1 MDKKVQQPKPHK
13 RRRLRVK
20 FLLKLSAFVC
30 LIVVSIIYLK
40 NYHIKNIYITG
51 NEVIPDVKIIETL
64 EIKDYPSMSKLKVK
78 KAESTLLEQ
87 NPIIEKVSIKRD
99 LLGKVR
105 IDITETKILF
115 YYKYNNK
122 YITTSGKSIDDLNN
136 EYYGYPILI
145 NFTPDTVFD
154 SLLKGLNKVN
164 YDIIKMINELEYN
177 PYKAADGTIIDNN
190 RFTLKMNDGNTVII
204 DTVNIKNLNK
214 YNEIY
219 ASLGMDKEKGIL
231 YLDTITEDNI
241 YYKSYDT
248 IAKEAKEAEEKA
260 AEENK
265 DKEEKDKDKDKKEEQ
280 E

>member
-1 MDKKVQQPKPHK
+1 
-13 RRRLRVK
+13 
-20 FLLKLSAFVC
+20 
-30 LIVVSIIYLK
+30 
-40 NYHIKNIYITG
+40 
-51 NEVIPDVKIIETL
+51 
-64 EIKDYPSMSKLKVK
+64 
-78 KAESTLLEQ
+78 
-87 NPIIEKVSIKRD
+87 
-99 LLGKVR
+99 
-105 IDITETKILF
+105 
-115 YYKYNNK
+115 
-122 YITTSGKSIDDLNN
+122 
-136 EYYGYPILI
+136 
-145 NFTPDTVFD
+145 
-154 SLLKGLNKVN
+154 
-164 YDIIKMINELEYN
+164 MINELEYN

-265 DKEEKDKDKDKKEEQ
+265 DKEEKDKNKDKKEEQ